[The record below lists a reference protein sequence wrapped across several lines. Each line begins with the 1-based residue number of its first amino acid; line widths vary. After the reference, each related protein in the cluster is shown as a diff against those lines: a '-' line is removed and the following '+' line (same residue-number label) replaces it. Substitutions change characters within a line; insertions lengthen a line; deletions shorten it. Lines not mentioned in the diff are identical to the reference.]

1 MGPGLAAS
9 PLVILETFADWWT
22 AAISPSDPTLNP
34 SLGGA
39 HARSPGSPMVRVV
52 AFDPVPPPSPF
63 STRRSLSPETSPL
76 ALSHCTGTWL
86 CPTRREKKKTKLRVQ
101 SNPIVQLLVHD
112 AVSDCPT
119 SCCGQ
124 SHRSIRRKTSVYP
137 SVPMPCHALRSR
149 TGTRGSVGRSISSG
163 QG

>member
-1 MGPGLAAS
+1 MDGCDQPIWSDTEPLSGWGPCPVPRIPDGTGGCLWS
-9 PLVILETFADWWT
+9 
-22 AAISPSDPTLNP
+22 SPS
-34 SLGGA
+34 SLSIF
-39 HARSPGSPMVRVV
+39 HASLSFTRNVPYG
-52 AFDPVPPPSPF
+52 PVP
-63 STRRSLSPETSPL
+63 LY
-76 ALSHCTGTWL
+76 GNWL